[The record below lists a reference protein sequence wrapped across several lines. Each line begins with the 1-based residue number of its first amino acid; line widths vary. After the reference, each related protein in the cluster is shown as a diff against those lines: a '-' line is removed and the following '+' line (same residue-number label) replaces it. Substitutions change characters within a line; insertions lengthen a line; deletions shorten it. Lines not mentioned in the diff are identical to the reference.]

1 MRLGESLKQAERRLR
16 AARLHYGHG
25 TDNARDEA
33 AFLVLRGLGL
43 AFDADPALV
52 LKGSQVRRIESL
64 IRERVEKRIPAA
76 YLLHEAWLDGHAF
89 YIDRRVIVP
98 RSHIAGLLAARLH
111 PWLRRAPQ
119 RVLDLCT
126 GSGCLAILAALA
138 YPRAEVHGSDAYA
151 DALAVA
157 HRNVTRYRLQRRVN
171 LIRSDLFNALQK
183 NRYDLVLANPPY
195 VPTRALRS
203 LPPEYRYEPGIA
215 LAGGGSG
222 LDFVARILADAPRY
236 LRSGGILVCEVGDGR
251 RTVERAYPR
260 LPLLWPREEVFI
272 AARAALSSRTSRA
285 ASLPARSTRARGHR

>member
-126 GSGCLAILAALA
+126 GSGCLAVLAALA
-138 YPRAEVHGSDAYA
+138 FPRARVDAA
-151 DALAVA
+151 DISRSALAVA
-157 HRNVTRYRLQRRVN
+157 KRNVACYKLERRLRIVS
-171 LIRSDLFNALQK
+171 SDLFGALK
-183 NRYDLVLANPPY
+183 KERYDLIVANPPY
-195 VPTRALRS
+195 VATRALRS
-203 LPPEYRYEPGIA
+203 LPPEYRYEPGVA

-222 LDFVARILADAPRY
+222 LDFVARILGDASRY

-251 RTVERAYPR
+251 RAVERTFPR
-260 LPLLWPREEVFI
+260 LPLLWPREEIFI
-272 AARAALSSRTSRA
+272 AARAALFSRASRA